1 MPRTRPRAAGV
12 TAAARKRTVPE
23 ADRNQT
29 RAKAGPDRKTT
40 TAHPADAERAVWCR
54 AYFFAEVT
62 MNGET
67 EAGAVF
73 LSALGLRTSLLDFF

>member
-1 MPRTRPRAAGV
+1 MRAGLRLWSAPALHLGETIAV
-12 TAAARKRTVPE
+12 SC
-23 ADRNQT
+23 
-29 RAKAGPDRKTT
+29 KAGSRRGRRD
-40 TAHPADAERAVWCR
+40 DAAL

-62 MNGET
+62 MNGEA